1 MSCSGVAPRVMGIG
15 PLYAIP
21 MVLKNTGITQDDVD
35 LFEVRLNLAAETFLT
50 FARSTKHSHHNV
62 FIV

>member
-1 MSCSGVAPRVMGIG
+1 MGIG